1 MWRLRHAFLSVA
13 AVGAGLALAACGG
26 DSSPETPIVVPTET
40 QPSLDK
46 TQFIAQVD
54 SVCAEANAS
63 IEQFAA
69 AGQGVTEADQI
80 AQLRQGVVDQIR
92 ELGPPAD
99 DRTTLDQFVQAMA
112 DQVSAGEKI
121 GLASERGEDTSQFET
136 ELDSAK
142 SEAETAASSYGFK
155 ECGSPI
161 SSSGSSTGAAPSS
174 APTGGTVTPS
184 VPSTPAP
191 SDTPDSGG
199 TAGGGT
205 AGGTGGGTGGG
216 GTGGETDGSGSTG
229 GTGGTSGG
237 VGPG

>member
-1 MWRLRHAFLSVA
+1 MWRLRHAFVSVA
-13 AVGAGLALAACGG
+13 AVAAGLALAACGG

-46 TQFIAQVD
+46 TQFIAQAD
-54 SVCAEANAS
+54 SLCAEANAS

-80 AQLRQGVVDQIR
+80 AQLRQGVVDEIR

-99 DRTTLDQFVQAMA
+99 DRTTLDQYVQAMT
-112 DQVSAGEKI
+112 DQVAAGEKI
-121 GLASERGEDTSQFET
+121 GLASERGQDTSQFET

-142 SEAETAASSYGFK
+142 SEAETAATSYGFK

-161 SSSGSSTGAAPSS
+161 SSTSTSTGAAPSS

-205 AGGTGGGTGGG
+205 AGGTGGGSA
-216 GTGGETDGSGSTG
+216 GGETDGSGSTG